1 MEIVRILQLKDKDG
15 ALILNWEEDP
25 LCVKYAAYYL
35 DKKTDSLTDE
45 EFLDWIRDKAKNGI
59 FMGNDKYTF
68 EADMFTDEF
77 SFLRK
82 HMDKIPTAMGT
93 VLGMLVSANK
103 SIGSEYKG
111 YKKWL

>member
-15 ALILNWEEDP
+15 ILILNWEDDP
-25 LCVKYAAYYL
+25 LFVKYAAYYL

-45 EFLDWIRDKAKNGI
+45 EFLDWVKDKAKNGI
-59 FMGNDKYTF
+59 FMMEDKLQF
-68 EADMFTDEF
+68 EHDMFTNEF

-82 HMDKIPTAMGT
+82 EMNRIPAAMGT
-93 VLGMLVSANK
+93 VLGMLVDANRLIE
-103 SIGSEYKG
+103 STDNN